1 MCDEYL
7 SCKEPRHFVYYFNIS
22 CEYLESKFIFAIKI
36 MNFDHSFAIW
46 PHKKSPSVVLYSGG
60 GFCGL
65 CKIFHDLNIL
75 LGMIRE
81 IAALA
86 VGGDKVYRGVGSSHG
101 KAADR
106 LLQTDML

>member
-1 MCDEYL
+1 
-7 SCKEPRHFVYYFNIS
+7 
-22 CEYLESKFIFAIKI
+22 
-36 MNFDHSFAIW
+36 MNFDHNFVIW
-46 PHKKSPSVVLYSGG
+46 PYEKSPSVDLYSGG
-60 GFCGL
+60 GFAGL